1 MSARL
6 RPTTTSKACVNAVS
20 TLSEACVPPG
30 SDETAALDPRQPGPA
45 EPGAAPGTGVAGT
58 DAATSGRAGLLWL
71 VALATVIVDQA
82 SKALIRS
89 TLPLYAS
96 KTLIPGLV
104 DFVHVENAGVAF
116 GFLNDATRAGRG
128 LLTTALALA
137 ALAGI
142 AYYARHI
149 RRDEW
154 LARIGLSL
162 ILGGAV
168 GNLADRIL
176 QGFVVDF
183 VDVYWRGWH
192 FWAFNVADAAIS
204 VGAVLVFIELLFVN
218 RHASHP
224 V

>member
-1 MSARL
+1 
-6 RPTTTSKACVNAVS
+6 
-20 TLSEACVPPG
+20 VPPG
-30 SDETAALDPRQPGPA
+30 SDETAALDERQPGPVQPA
-45 EPGAAPGTGVAGT
+45 AVPEAGAAAAADGVVH
-58 DAATSGRAGLLWL
+58 GRTGLLWL
-71 VALATVIVDQA
+71 VALATVVADQA
-82 SKALIRS
+82 SKALIRN

-96 KTLIPGLV
+96 KTLIPGFV
-104 DFVHVENAGVAF
+104 DLVHVENAGVAF

-128 LLTTALALA
+128 VLTTALAVA
-137 ALAGI
+137 ALVGI

-149 RRDEW
+149 RREEW

>member
-1 MSARL
+1 MGDLVALADAQRRRRGSVDHHAARG
-6 RPTTTSKACVNAVS
+6 
-20 TLSEACVPPG
+20 LS
-30 SDETAALDPRQPGPA
+30 QPG
-45 EPGAAPGTGVAGT
+45 EGAAKAGQP
-58 DAATSGRAGLLWL
+58 SGRGEHP
-71 VALATVIVDQA
+71 LATVIVDQA